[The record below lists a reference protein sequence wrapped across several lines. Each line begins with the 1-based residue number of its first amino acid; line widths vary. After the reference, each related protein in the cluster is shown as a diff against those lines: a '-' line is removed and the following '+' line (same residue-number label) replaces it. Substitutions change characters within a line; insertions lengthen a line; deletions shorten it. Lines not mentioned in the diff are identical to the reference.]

1 MFDLDITFEEART
14 TTAVLSTKIANA
26 DRWTNGRI
34 ERQRDKHSSE
44 FISVQCH
51 ELYWTDNSDDV
62 VNAGLLSGNAVVAGK

>member
-1 MFDLDITFEEART
+1 MFDLEITFEEART
-14 TTAVLSTKIANA
+14 TTAVLSREMANA
-26 DRWTNGRI
+26 DRWTDRRI